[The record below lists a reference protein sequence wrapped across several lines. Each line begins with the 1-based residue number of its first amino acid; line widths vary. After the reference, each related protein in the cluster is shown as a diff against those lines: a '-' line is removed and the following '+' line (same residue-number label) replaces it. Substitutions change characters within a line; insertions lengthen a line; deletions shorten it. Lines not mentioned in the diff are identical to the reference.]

1 VKETPY
7 ISAYQGL
14 FVRGS
19 GDPEAET
26 KDPSASVRK
35 DLSETLKFEKRE
47 EQSLLWSSDGQN
59 VRRRLFSE

>member
-1 VKETPY
+1 MKETPY

-47 EQSLLWSSDGQN
+47 EQSL
-59 VRRRLFSE
+59 